1 MFSLLSVL
9 ASSII
14 YTTHSKSFTNS
25 SGQYFISLQDDD
37 AFNEDI
43 VCTHQ
48 IFCYF
53 HIIDITWGT
62 KITTHSTSVSIN
74 CSYCNRLK
82 VFSDADNF
90 AMIYTSSSYGRF
102 HLENVNNIEIY
113 YESVQDSTLYAQYA
127 SNVKTYVGKSSGNVF
142 YLDNVSNNIH
152 FICDSNHYSYCSDS
166 STISAA
172 NANQF
177 NLTIPHYNNHT
188 VWGIRDTIIY
198 CPYHNNN
205 VCNFELELMSQ
216 MRSVEIFIPD
226 MNISD
231 HNTSIMPLRVYSHEQ
246 TDTKHYK
253 KLTIWCQENEKTGIY
268 QSNTDIYY
276 DTITNR
282 TECSDIES
290 SCCYLKNHRQNIF
303 CPHHDIC
310 TIDCNKIYCINN
322 NIYSSNSTTS
332 LNVICNSTNC
342 HNTIINCPTKLNT
355 SCNVTNVLCRPYYI
369 HACDSTVIR
378 YNTNNIHNDTIS
390 PFEYKF
396 DYLQIYYKGSLHTI
410 HHCDDGINCDINLNR
425 NDIPVI
431 IYANYVNSLSIS
443 CINCSF
449 INIYANNAS
458 IVTIKCVDGCHNI
471 RLNGIFVKT
480 FNLQCSIKQ
489 NSENTGQFCD
499 RLDINVM
506 HAKQV
511 YINAVYMSYVV
522 LYAINAS
529 NASLICRDSC
539 NHLEL
544 LIPLSTIICDGNC
557 DDILLYSA
565 NKKNVLKTVTICDY
579 GDYQRWK
586 YYCPSPINRYAASPN
601 ECTTF
606 PSTYSY
612 SSKLDVPGQF
622 CECDEI
628 RYVHALDETIPQNPI
643 TIITHNPFS
652 SNCRGSISELTH
664 LHIFIQTIIGLIYW
678 LILFI
683 VFAYYLIICAK
694 YMYFKSHNLVKYT
707 EMINDKFVKLASKTF
722 LCYIYCCD
730 VCIWLTQIYIVTIS
744 WILHEDVSAFCDE
757 INSDHF
763 RDDDIVCEMISAC
776 SWYPADSTWRFDH
789 CRIDKSI
796 WTLVFTI
803 SVTLSV
809 AVVDI
814 FVALLC
820 TVDHTN
826 LISVSAHFVCVLCGW
841 THPNTNSQTYHQ
853 YYLQRKFFKIKGV
866 TAYVFFIT
874 IWITRYLIFFIP
886 LLILCKY
893 DFGIQ
898 WFDFLPVLVLILVNE
913 MIKIPYTMLSSYD
926 KFAHIKSILI
936 KWYGED
942 IADIILMFLPGSYN

>member
-458 IVTIKCVDGCHNI
+458 IVTIKCVDTCHDI
-471 RLNGIFVKT
+471 KLNGIFVKT
-480 FNLQCSIKQ
+480 FNLQCFINQ
-489 NSENTGQFCD
+489 NTYRLCD
-499 RLDINVM
+499 NLYINVI

-511 YINAVYMSYVV
+511 YINAVNMSNVI
-522 LYAINAS
+522 LYAINP
-529 NASLICRDSC
+529 NNVSLTCRDSC
-539 NHLEL
+539 DY
-544 LIPLSTIICDGNC
+544 IQ
-557 DDILLYSA
+557 LYSA

-586 YYCPSPINRYAASPN
+586 YYCRSPINKYAVLPN

-606 PSTYSY
+606 PVYPRTN
-612 SSKLDVPGQF
+612 DVYVVF

-628 RYVHALDETIPQNPI
+628 QYVFDESIPQNS
-643 TIITHNPFS
+643 ITHDPFS
-652 SNCRGSISELTH
+652 NNCRGSIYEVTH
-664 LHIFIQTIIGLIYW
+664 FYIFIQTIISLIYW
-678 LILFI
+678 LILSIIF
-683 VFAYYLIICAK
+683 VYYLVIYAK
-694 YMYFKSHNLVKYT
+694 QMYFKYHNLMKYT
-707 EMINDKFVKLASKTF
+707 EIINDKFVKPPSKKF
-722 LCYIYCCD
+722 VCYIYLCD
-730 VCIWLTQIYIVTIS
+730 VCIWLTQIYIVIIS
-744 WILHEDVSAFCDE
+744 WIFYKNVSVFCDG
-757 INSDHF
+757 INSDRFTPGF
-763 RDDDIVCEMISAC
+763 RDDDDIVCGMISAC
-776 SWYPADSTWRFDH
+776 SWDVD
-789 CRIDKSI
+789 CKVDKSI
-796 WTLVFTI
+796 RPLVLTITITLPIAVF
-803 SVTLSV
+803 
-809 AVVDI
+809 AI
-814 FVALLC
+814 FVA
-820 TVDHTN
+820 VEKHVN
-826 LISVSAHFVCVLCGW
+826 LFSVLTHFVCVGGIW
-841 THPNTNSQTYHQ
+841 INNSQTYHE

-942 IADIILMFLPGSYN
+942 IADIILMFLPGSYNIDRELDIYGMER